1 MAATLRQIQEASARL
16 AMTAS
21 FPGFV
26 GGLYAF
32 TSEDLDRGCWF
43 PLNSV
48 HPLLGL
54 AFLVVAVPVGSEPYA
69 LKEARCRIAIED
81 GLAALGS
88 SRAQRP
94 AGPRRPQSTPDS

>member
-1 MAATLRQIQEASARL
+1 MAPSPRQIQAASARL

-21 FPGFV
+21 FPSFV
-26 GGLYAF
+26 GGQYAF

-43 PLNSV
+43 PLGSE

-54 AFLVVAVPVGSEPYA
+54 AFIVVAVPAGSEPYA

-81 GLAALGS
+81 ALAALRS
-88 SRAQRP
+88 SLPPPP
-94 AGPRRPQSTPDS
+94 AETRRPQSTPDS